1 MRNNGFLSPL
11 LFCVFCC
18 FFFLGNSTIHAQ
30 KETDSILY
38 YYHLILTPK
47 SPSDLSRGVEHYTHN
62 KEKSLK
68 VNDTMGA
75 IKALRMMAI
84 GQSDAG
90 MVYDAQDS
98 AIEALTL
105 LDNLN
110 AHDDRNQEAKFALF
124 SHLGIVYKYL
134 ENYSNAIHMYGNAI
148 KIAPR
153 KKDSINILSNLA
165 LIYKEQKDF
174 VKAEVL
180 LEEALEKA
188 RDCNDPRI
196 YARVLNNLGTVQTI
210 LKKEEALP
218 NLIEGLQIRLSESD
232 SQGIYSS
239 YIHLSEYYKQ
249 QEDNEKAI
257 QFAEQA
263 YLLSK
268 NISPAFKVNALKHLL
283 QLQPSEKIEDYIHL
297 TDSISKAKLLQENKF
312 AGIKYNLSEE
322 RARTQA
328 SELLRE
334 KENSAKLR
342 MQLIGGFLIALLLLL
357 GAFIHLQGKRETKLK
372 VYESEARIS
381 KKVHDEVANDVF
393 HIMAKIQTRPPEKLT
408 LLDDLELVYIKTR
421 DISRDSSPVQLQE
434 NFKEQ
439 LQDLL
444 QSYQSDETNIMTR
457 NLATVDWLKVSNE
470 KKTTIYRVLQEL
482 MTNMKKHSEAS
493 VVVVSFAPNK
503 KKTAIIYSDNGV
515 GTDLKSKNGLQ
526 HVENRIKAVKAS
538 IIFESEPEKGFKA
551 KINI

>member
-1 MRNNGFLSPL
+1 MKNNSFLSPL
-11 LFCVFCC
+11 FFCVFCC
-18 FFFLGNSTIHAQ
+18 FLLLGNSTIYAQ
-30 KETDSILY
+30 KETDSSLY

-47 SPSDLSRGVEHYTHN
+47 SPTDLSKGIEYYTRKKENFLIN
-62 KEKSLK
+62 K
-68 VNDTMGA
+68 DTTQA
-75 IKALRMMAI
+75 IRALRMMAI
-84 GQSDAG
+84 GQSEAG
-90 MVYDAQDS
+90 MVYDAQNS

-105 LDNLN
+105 LDKFDAN
-110 AHDDRNQEAKFALF
+110 DKTIQEAKFALY
-124 SHLGIVYKYL
+124 SQLGILYKNL
-134 ENYSNAIHMYGNAI
+134 ENYSNALHMYGNAI
-148 KIAPR
+148 KLAPK
-153 KKDSINILSNLA
+153 KKDSINVLSNLA
-165 LIYKEQKDF
+165 LVYKEQSDF
-174 VKAEVL
+174 LKTESVL
-180 LEEALEKA
+180 NEALEMS
-188 RDCNDPRI
+188 RDCEDLRL

-210 LKKEEALP
+210 LNREIALP
-218 NLIEGLQIRLSESD
+218 NLIEALQIRLSESD

-239 YIHLSEYYKQ
+239 YIALSDYYTKA
-249 QEDNEKAI
+249 ENSEKAI
-257 QFAEQA
+257 EFANQA

-268 NISPAFKVNALKHLL
+268 NISPPYKINALKHLFRL
-283 QLQPSEKIEDYIHL
+283 KPSENIEEYIHL

-342 MQLIGGFLIALLLLL
+342 MQLIGSFVIAVLALLGL
-357 GAFIHLQGKRETKLK
+357 FIFLQGKRKTKLK
-372 VYESEARIS
+372 VYESEARIA
-381 KKVHDEVANDVF
+381 KKVHDEVANDVY
-393 HIMAKIQTRPPEKLT
+393 HIMAKIQTRPGEKLT
-408 LLDDLELVYIKTR
+408 LLDDLEIIYNKTR

-444 QSYQSDETNIMTR
+444 QSYQSDETNVMTR
-457 NLATVDWLKVSNE
+457 NMASVDWIKVSNE

-482 MTNMKKHSEAS
+482 MTNMKKHSKAS

-515 GTDLKSKNGLQ
+515 GTDLKNKNGLQ

>member
-1 MRNNGFLSPL
+1 MKNKFFLSPL
-11 LFCVFCC
+11 LFFVFCC

-30 KETDSILY
+30 KENDSLLY
-38 YYHLILTPK
+38 YYHLILTPQ
-47 SPSDLSRGVEHYTHN
+47 SPSDLSKGVEYYTRK
-62 KEKSLK
+62 KENYLIE
-68 VNDTMGA
+68 NDTLQA
-75 IKALRMMAI
+75 IQALRMMAI
-84 GQSDAG
+84 GQSEAG
-90 MVYDAQDS
+90 MVYDAQSS
-98 AIEALTL
+98 AIEALTY
-105 LDNLN
+105 LDNFDSN
-110 AHDDRNQEAKFALF
+110 TENIRAAKFGLYN
-124 SHLGIVYKYL
+124 HLGLVYKSIEDYL
-134 ENYSNAIHMYGNAI
+134 NAIHMYGNAM
-148 KIAPR
+148 KIAV
-153 KKDSINILSNLA
+153 KGKDSIILLNNLGI
-165 LIYKEQKDF
+165 IYKEQKDF
-174 VKAEVL
+174 IKAETIL
-180 LEEALEKA
+180 TEALKKSK
-188 RDCNDPRI
+188 DCEDPRM
-196 YARVLNNLGTVQTI
+196 YARTLNNLGEIQSI

-218 NLIEGLQIRLSESD
+218 NIIEALEIRLAESE

-239 YIHLSEYYKQ
+239 YIALSEYYKQ
-249 QEDNEKAI
+249 EDKQKAI
-257 QFAEQA
+257 EFAEQA
-263 YLLSK
+263 YSLSK
-268 NISPAFKVNALKHLL
+268 NISPIFKVDALKHLL
-283 QLQPSEKIEDYIHL
+283 QLQPSEKIEDYIRL
-297 TDSISKAKLLQENKF
+297 TDSISKNKLLQENKF

-342 MQLIGGFLIALLLLL
+342 MQLIGGFIIALLLLL
-357 GAFIHLQGKRETKLK
+357 GVFIYLQGKRKTKLK

-393 HIMAKIQTRPPEKLT
+393 HIMAKIQTRAPEKLT
-408 LLDDLELVYIKTR
+408 LLDDLEVIYNKTR

-434 NFKEQ
+434 NFKDQ

-457 NLATVDWLKVSNE
+457 NMASVDWLKVSNE

-493 VVVVSFAPNK
+493 VVVLSFAPNK
-503 KKTAIIYSDNGV
+503 KKIAIIYSDNGV